1 MTNHRDGE
9 TKPIKK
15 EEKKNSLMA
24 YKNPNAFIVCG
35 AALHFMLLTSPLGLS
50 SPLWTK
56 LVKLLIQ
63 QAETAGKI

>member
-1 MTNHRDGE
+1 MTNHHDGE
-9 TKPIKK
+9 TKLIKK
-15 EEKKNSLMA
+15 QKKEKKLT

-35 AALHFMLLTSPLGLS
+35 AALHFMLLTSPLSLS
-50 SPLWTK
+50 SLLWTK